1 MIVHLNSYPGV
12 GKLTIGTLLMG
23 MIDGKLLDNHSI
35 YNVAF
40 ALTEFKSAAFYETVR
55 AVRQIAY
62 ARVLA
67 IPVEVPVI
75 ITNAH
80 AQDSKWGNECW
91 DEVISLARQRGA
103 ALYNVVLFCDPDE
116 NVRRIQS
123 SDRKAR
129 RKPTDP
135 NLFPGNREGRPLL
148 DRDGDDLLQ
157 LDVTNLSAAA
167 AADAI
172 SSWLNGM
179 PVISTS

>member
-23 MIDGKLLDNHSI
+23 KIDGKLLDNHSI

-62 ARVLA
+62 ARVLS

-80 AQDSKWGNECW
+80 AQGSKWGNECW
-91 DEVISLARQRGA
+91 DCL
-103 ALYNVVLFCDPDE
+103 LYT
-116 NVRRIQS
+116 
-123 SDRKAR
+123 SD
-129 RKPTDP
+129 
-135 NLFPGNREGRPLL
+135 
-148 DRDGDDLLQ
+148 
-157 LDVTNLSAAA
+157 
-167 AADAI
+167 AADD
-172 SSWLNGM
+172 
-179 PVISTS
+179 